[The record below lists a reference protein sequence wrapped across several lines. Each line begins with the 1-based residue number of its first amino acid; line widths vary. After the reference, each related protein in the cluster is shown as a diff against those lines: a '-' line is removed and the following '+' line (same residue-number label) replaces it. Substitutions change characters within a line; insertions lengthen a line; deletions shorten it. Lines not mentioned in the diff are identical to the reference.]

1 MCHTYLYTFYEF
13 PSLTKKK
20 MGEPFGMAH
29 KVGGGL
35 FLNDALQELIHLNLA
50 SK

>member
-1 MCHTYLYTFYEF
+1 MNF
-13 PSLTKKK
+13 PVLQRKKW
-20 MGEPFGMAH
+20 ESHFGMAH